1 MVSDCKSTGTVTV
14 MKTVAYWET
23 TQIALWASEK
33 IWKLERDIVR
43 WFECELKY
51 FSIHYISTMMCC
63 VYKLMHKHNITI
75 SRIRDVP
82 VTDVESTCKSIRLVD
97 EKEGI
102 FETTLLS
109 LLSSMMEGQLWFG
122 SIWLHLV
129 LETCTCA
136 SSAWIWWSRL
146 ICCNKY

>member
-1 MVSDCKSTGTVTV
+1 
-14 MKTVAYWET
+14 
-23 TQIALWASEK
+23 
-33 IWKLERDIVR
+33 
-43 WFECELKY
+43 
-51 FSIHYISTMMCC
+51 MMCC

-109 LLSSMMEGQLWFG
+109 LLSSMMEGQL
-122 SIWLHLV
+122 
-129 LETCTCA
+129 
-136 SSAWIWWSRL
+136 
-146 ICCNKY
+146 